1 MAERLVLFTDLDGA
15 LLDVHTYSWHDAEEA
30 LEEIE
35 ERKIPLVFCTSKT
48 RAEVEYLRAK
58 MGNRHPFITE
68 NGGGIFI
75 PYGYFNLPMVGAE
88 RAGHNHG
95 FALGRP
101 YAEIV
106 EELEEISQESGT
118 SVAGFHSMNGREIAA
133 NTGLSLEMAQ
143 LAAKR
148 EFDEPF
154 FFAASNPKS
163 EQKFLEIA
171 RERGLGV
178 ARGDRFWHLFSGS
191 DKGQAVRKLAGF
203 FRKSQHGRL
212 RVAAIGSSAND
223 LPMLAASDIAVLLP
237 TSTGQYDA
245 SLLERLPS
253 LRLAQLAGPAGWN
266 AEVLRILGT

>member
-1 MAERLVLFTDLDGA
+1 MAERLVLFSDLDGA
-15 LLDVHTYSWHDAEEA
+15 LLDANTYSWRGAEEA
-30 LEEIE
+30 LEEIAR
-35 ERKIPLVFCTSKT
+35 RKIPLIFCTSKT

-58 MGNRHPFITE
+58 MGNRDPFITE
-68 NGGGIFI
+68 NGGGIFV
-75 PYGYFNLPMVGAE
+75 PYGYFNLPMKGAD

-106 EELEEISQESGT
+106 EALEEISAESGT
-118 SVAGFHSMNGREIAA
+118 SVAGFHSMNAREIAA

-163 EQKFLEIA
+163 EQKFLDIA

-191 DKGQAVRKLAGF
+191 DKGRRFASWLIFFASPSTEGCEWRRLVRA
-203 FRKSQHGRL
+203 RTICRC
-212 RVAAIGSSAND
+212 
-223 LPMLAASDIAVLLP
+223 LPPP
-237 TSTGQYDA
+237 TSQCYFPP
-245 SLLERLPS
+245 RLDSTILPCS
-253 LRLAQLAGPAGWN
+253 SEFLRCDWRNLPGRMAGM
-266 AEVLRILGT
+266 RK

>member
-15 LLDVHTYSWHDAEEA
+15 LLDVHTYSWQGAEEA

-35 ERKIPLVFCTSKT
+35 RRKIPLVFCTSKT

-58 MGNRHPFITE
+58 MGNRDPFITE

-75 PYGYFNLPMVGAE
+75 PYGYFNQPMTGAE

-106 EELEEISQESGT
+106 EALEEISAESGT
-118 SVAGFHSMNGREIAA
+118 SVAGFHSMNAREIAA
-133 NTGLSLEMAQ
+133 NTGLSVEMAQ

-154 FFAASNPKS
+154 FFAASTPAS

-171 RERGLGV
+171 RLRGLGV

-191 DKGQAVRKLAGF
+191 DKGQAVRKLADI
-203 FRKSQHGRL
+203 FRKSMHGRI

-223 LPMLAASDIAVLLP
+223 LPMLAAANIAVLLP
-237 TSTGQYDA
+237 SSSGQYDA
-245 SLLERLPS
+245 SLLKRIPS
-253 LRLAQLAGPAGWN
+253 VRLAQLAGPAGWN
-266 AEVLRILGT
+266 AEAMRILGT

>member
-15 LLDVHTYSWHDAEEA
+15 LLDANTYSWRGAEEG
-30 LEEIE
+30 LEEIAR
-35 ERKIPLVFCTSKT
+35 RKIPLIFCTSKT

-58 MGNRHPFITE
+58 IGNRDPFITE
-68 NGGGIFI
+68 NGGGIFV
-75 PYGYFNLPMVGAE
+75 PYGYFNLPMTGAD

-106 EELEEISQESGT
+106 EALEEISAESGT
-118 SVAGFHSMNGREIAA
+118 SVAGFHSMNAREIAA
-133 NTGLSLEMAQ
+133 NTGLSLEIAQ

-163 EQKFLEIA
+163 EQKFLKIA
-171 RERGLGV
+171 QERGLGV

-191 DKGQAVRKLAGF
+191 DKGKAVRKLADF

-223 LPMLAASDIAVLLP
+223 LPMLAAANIAVLLP
-237 TSTGQYDA
+237 SLNGQYDA
-245 SLLERLPS
+245 SLLKRIPS
-253 LRLAQLAGPAGWN
+253 VRLAQIAGPDGWN
-266 AEVLRILGT
+266 AEVMRILGT